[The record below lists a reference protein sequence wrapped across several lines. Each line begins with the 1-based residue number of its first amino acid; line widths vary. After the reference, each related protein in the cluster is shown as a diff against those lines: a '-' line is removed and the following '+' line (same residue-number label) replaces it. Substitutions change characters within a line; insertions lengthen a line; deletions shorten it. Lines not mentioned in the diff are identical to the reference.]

1 LTSSNLLVKFW
12 RTRVAVLKGVPLQDP
27 GAAAPS
33 TQGLLGPW
41 EFAVCAGAIATLPSA
56 ALGFV
61 LRNADAQ
68 APPFGS
74 WSTEFIE
81 AYNLQWSLLSVPVG
95 IASIVSATYISAWL
109 SLYSRDSTHQR
120 RRTARSAYL
129 YLSSAIGFWCTLAVG
144 FFSVFSDRV
153 LYAWSPDRLL
163 GMPTDAMLLGLLTYL
178 TGGLILLVWVWK
190 LFATRVPAELFRAN
204 GYPRSEGQIPRPL
217 PEIQIGPWT
226 KYRWVALPAV
236 GAASLCV
243 AQVASTILV
252 GTTTFQLWVE
262 RIFT

>member
-12 RTRVAVLKGVPLQDP
+12 RTRVAVLNGALLHDLGVADR
-27 GAAAPS
+27 S

-41 EFAVCAGAIATLPSA
+41 GFAVCAVAIAALPSA

-61 LRNADAQ
+61 FRNADAQ
-68 APPFGS
+68 APPFGR

-81 AYNLQWSLLSVPVG
+81 VYNLQWSLLSVPIG
-95 IASIVSATYISAWL
+95 IASMVSAAYISAWL
-109 SLYSRDSTHQR
+109 SLYNRDSNRER
-120 RRTARSAYL
+120 RRIARSAYL

-144 FFSVFSDRV
+144 FFAVFSDRV
-153 LYAWSPDRLL
+153 LYDWSPDRLL
-163 GMPTDAMLLGLLTYL
+163 GSPTDAMLVGLLAYL
-178 TGGLILLVWVWK
+178 IGSLVLLVWVWK

-204 GYPRSEGQIPRPL
+204 GYPRSESQIPRPL
-217 PEIQIGPWT
+217 PEVQIGPWT
-226 KYRWVALPAV
+226 RYRWVALPAV

-243 AQVASTILV
+243 AQIASTILV
-252 GTTTFQLWVE
+252 ATTTLQLWVE

>member
-1 LTSSNLLVKFW
+1 LTSSNLLAKFW
-12 RTRVAVLKGVPLQDP
+12 RTRVAVLNGVPLQGL
-27 GAAAPS
+27 GAADPP
-33 TQGLLGPW
+33 TDGLLGPW
-41 EFAVCAGAIATLPSA
+41 GFAVCAGAIATLPSA

-95 IASIVSATYISAWL
+95 IASIVTATYISAWL
-109 SLYSRDSTHQR
+109 SLYNRDSNHQR
-120 RRTARSAYL
+120 RSMARSAYL
-129 YLSSAIGFWCTLAVG
+129 YLSSAIGFWCTIVVG

-153 LYAWSPDRLL
+153 LYDWSLDRLL
-163 GMPTDAMLLGLLTYL
+163 GLPTDAMLLGLLAYVI
-178 TGGLILLVWVWK
+178 GGLLLLVWVWK
-190 LFATRVPAELFRAN
+190 LFATRIPAELFRAN

-243 AQVASTILV
+243 AQIASTILV
-252 GTTTFQLWVE
+252 ATTTFQLWLE
-262 RIFT
+262 RCFT